1 MYEIENHINKQM
13 QMQKSNSEDVETLI
27 GRHLINI
34 ETVVTSVNGS
44 LDSYGPYVMVL
55 SLCATG
61 LGDLLQDSTD
71 DDDKVTV
78 VVWVVIL

>member
-1 MYEIENHINKQM
+1 
-13 QMQKSNSEDVETLI
+13 MQKSNSEDVETLI

-61 LGDLLQDSTD
+61 LGDLL
-71 DDDKVTV
+71 
-78 VVWVVIL
+78 